1 MFEILIKSVEFTQWK
16 LKLFFR
22 SFFIYFNEE
31 ACHWVKAEQE
41 PCTESADQSLSSTI
55 LPSAIASTTATAS
68 ATTTK
73 TPTTA
78 TSKAI
83 TTTRIT
89 TSTTSFINQTA
100 ILIEN
105 QDGDTA
111 ETVIDHVDG
120 HSDDQNDNTTDHS
133 VSYDPHRDSCEI
145 LNSDWI
151 CSNGPINLSLCFK
164 ICSDETTEHKRC
176 ICKEGSCSW
185 YQKGNQCTMETVP
198 VPNLTASMNSN
209 AINDASSM
217 TDPAD
222 STTQNS
228 SGNFDFANFPS
239 LDSKSDLMSLIRQ
252 INVNSSGSINVSFQ
266 LRWWC

>member
-1 MFEILIKSVEFTQWK
+1 MI
-16 LKLFFR
+16 FR
-22 SFFIYFNEE
+22 SFFIYFKEE
-31 ACHWVKAEQE
+31 ACHWVQTEQE

-55 LPSAIASTTATAS
+55 LPSAIASTTATTRT
-68 ATTTK
+68 TTTK

-78 TSKAI
+78 TSKV

-111 ETVIDHVDG
+111 ETVIDHA
-120 HSDDQNDNTTDHS
+120 DHS

-145 LNSDWI
+145 LDSDWI

-164 ICSDETTEHKRC
+164 ICADDTTEHKRC
-176 ICKEGSCSW
+176 ICIEGSCSW
-185 YQKGNQCTMETVP
+185 YQKGNQCTTETIA
-198 VPNLTASMNSN
+198 VPNLTASMNS
-209 AINDASSM
+209 DASSDAL
-217 TDPAD
+217 TITEQAD
-222 STTQNS
+222 SSTADS

-266 LRWWC
+266 LR